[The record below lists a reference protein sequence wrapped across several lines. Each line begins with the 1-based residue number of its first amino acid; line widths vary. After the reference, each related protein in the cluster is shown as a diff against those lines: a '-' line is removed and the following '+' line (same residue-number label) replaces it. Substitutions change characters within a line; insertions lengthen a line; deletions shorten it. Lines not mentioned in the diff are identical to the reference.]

1 MTVDAAQPV
10 SAPPVVTASGVTKRH
25 GGRAVLRGVDL
36 VVRPGEVVGV
46 LGANGT
52 GKSTLLRVLAGVSRP
67 SAGAVRTV
75 PRVGHVPD
83 RFPAQQRMSARAYLR
98 HLGRI
103 SGLTR
108 SDADERAARWCERF
122 GLAGGPDTPL
132 RDLSKGNAQKVALAQ
147 ALLAEPELL
156 VLDETWSGLD
166 AETRPVLSEV
176 IAEVAADGA
185 AVVFT
190 DHRPELV
197 RATATRSYRLT
208 GGRLAEL
215 GAGLALCRIVLHG
228 GRDAD
233 WAAHDGV
240 VGVRRGRN
248 VELDVDLARREVVL
262 AEAIRSGCAVIAVDS
277 SGGSR

>member
-1 MTVDAAQPV
+1 MTVDATQPV
-10 SAPPVVTASGVTKRH
+10 SAQPAVAASGVAKRH
-25 GGRAVLRGVDL
+25 GRRAVLSGVDL
-36 VVRPGEVVGV
+36 VVNPGEVVGV
-46 LGANGT
+46 LGANGS
-52 GKSTLLRVLAGVSRP
+52 GKSTLLRILAGVSRP

-108 SDADERAARWCERF
+108 PDADDRAARWLARF
-122 GLAGGPDTPL
+122 ALAGGPDTPL

-156 VLDETWSGLD
+156 VLDEPWSGLD

-208 GGRLAEL
+208 GGQLAEL
-215 GAGLALCRIVLHG
+215 EAGLALCRIVLHG

-240 VGVRRGRN
+240 VGVRHGRN
-248 VELDVDLARREVVL
+248 VELDVDLARRESVL
-262 AEAIRSGCAVIAVDS
+262 AEAIELGCAVIAVDS
-277 SGGSR
+277 AGRSR

>member
-1 MTVDAAQPV
+1 MTVDAVQPVAAQPV
-10 SAPPVVTASGVTKRH
+10 VAASGVAKRH
-25 GGRAVLRGVDL
+25 GRRAVLHGVDL
-36 VVRPGEVVGV
+36 VVHPGEVVGV
-46 LGANGT
+46 LGANGS
-52 GKSTLLRVLAGVSRP
+52 GKSTLLRILAGVSRP

-108 SDADERAARWCERF
+108 TDADDRAARWLARLA
-122 GLAGGPDTPL
+122 LAGGPDTSL

-156 VLDETWSGLD
+156 VLDEPWSGLD

-208 GGRLAEL
+208 GGGLAEL
-215 GAGLALCRIVLHG
+215 EAGLAICRIVLHG

-240 VGVRRGRN
+240 VGVRHGRN
-248 VELDVDLARREVVL
+248 VELDVDLARRESVL
-262 AEAIRSGCAVIAVDS
+262 AEAIELGCAVIAVDS
-277 SGGSR
+277 AGRPR